1 MADDTWD
8 LAQTAAPPP
17 PPSAAPAAAA
27 DPTQDYI
34 RQQLALLQ
42 APLPSMQPDTTPVK
56 RGWLSLLGEAI
67 GGGQTTGVMSPAQSE
82 VAGLRALRDFGTSL
96 IAGSGYHPGQPAL
109 GAFATGFQGAEQ
121 SVRGSEQGAAATLG
135 AQQTWQMEQ
144 QKLQLERL
152 KEAMPL
158 LTLQQFNTAR
168 NTALGSGPAVPGT
181 ASGAGT
187 PGGGGLSALAY
198 GQGGPGS
205 TIPVPPEYM
214 PMFEAAAKRNNM
226 PVDLLIAQARQESGF
241 NPNAAG
247 GGLMQIQDKTA
258 LKPGFGMAGVQSPA
272 ILKDPKTNIDFGAD
286 YLAARA
292 KAAGVDLNTPQG
304 QVVGLQAYNG
314 GGDPKYVQNVTRYM
328 PTPAAPYNVATTG
341 AVPGPPS
348 GSTTAPAATLP
359 VPPVPPSGGPPAA
372 STTAAAAPPVV
383 TPPVTQQPAP
393 DRVPPTFTYT
403 RQPLPPDI
411 QSRIDNPPIPPQYDT
426 AVQTALTPEA
436 LQTAQNNKAA
446 AIAAAKAKAIDE
458 GEAWQTKQ
466 QEIGADI
473 HKQNLT
479 IQQQNDTTLQ
489 TQQHEKDME
498 LLRNSE
504 AQTNSIRNAQT
515 TADQAQLKTYQA
527 GSDAAQQQINT
538 IQILRNVEK
547 NMPESGS
554 AILQRHPE
562 LLDTLTNMGLPK
574 SVADTLSATDLFQR
588 MLGFL
593 GTQLSQKAAVGAG
606 TARQAEIAQNMSVL
620 PGLATDHNG
629 RQQLMG
635 FLLNLAQYQV
645 NKANSA
651 EDYYNTNTH
660 PRFKDLPSL
669 NGFERQ
675 YGDNQ
680 DNAIIPQVPLKPD
693 GTPDQ
698 GWAAAHVKPGM
709 LFKAPVL
716 QRDSGGKPVF
726 GQDGKP
732 IYKSQTMVQG
742 DAP

>member
-8 LAQTAAPPP
+8 LAQTDAPPAVVP
-17 PPSAAPAAAA
+17 PPSAGAAPSGI
-27 DPTQDYI
+27 DYGAI
-34 RQQLALLQ
+34 AKQLLQ
-42 APLPSMQPDTTPVK
+42 QPTLPQPDTTPVT
-56 RGWLSLLGEAI
+56 RGLLSRIGEAL
-67 GGGQTTGVMSPAQSE
+67 GGGNVSGVMSPAQQE
-82 VAGLRALRDFGTSL
+82 MAGLRSLRDFGTSL
-96 IAGSGYHPGQPAL
+96 IAGSGYYPGKPAL
-109 GAFATGFQGAEQ
+109 GAFAEGFQGAERSQ
-121 SVRGSEQGAAATLG
+121 RGSEQQAAATLA
-135 AQQTWQMEQ
+135 AQQQYAAGQ
-144 QKLQLERL
+144 QQQYLERL
-152 KEAMPL
+152 KTALPYLQM
-158 LTLQQFNTAR
+158 QQFNAAR
-168 NTALGSGPAVPGT
+168 DTALGRSPAVPGT
-181 ASGAGT
+181 AGGAGT
-187 PGGGGLSALAY
+187 PSGSGLSALAY

-214 PMFEAAAKRNNM
+214 PMFEAAAKRNNI

-258 LKPGFGMAGVQSPA
+258 LKPGFGMQGVQSPA
-272 ILKDPKTNIDFGAD
+272 ILKDPATNINFGAD

-292 KAAGVDLNTPQG
+292 KAIGADLNTPQG
-304 QVVGLQAYNG
+304 QALALREYNG

-328 PTPAAPYNVATTG
+328 PTPAAPYNVATIG
-341 AVPGPPS
+341 AVPGP
-348 GSTTAPAATLP
+348 TAPAATLP

-372 STTAAAAPPVV
+372 TTTAAATPPAV
-383 TPPVTQQPAP
+383 TPPVTQPPAP

-446 AIAAAKAKAIDE
+446 AIAAAKTKAIEE

-466 QEIGADI
+466 QEVGADI

-479 IQQQNDTTLQ
+479 IQQQNDTTVQ
-489 TQQHEKDME
+489 TQQHERDME

-504 AQTNSIRNAQT
+504 AQTNQLRNAET
-515 TADQAQLKTYQA
+515 TADKEQLKTYRA

-645 NKANSA
+645 NKSNAA

-669 NGFERQ
+669 NGFDRK
-675 YGDNQ
+675 YGDNP

-698 GWAAAHVKPGM
+698 GWAATHIKPGM
-709 LFKAPVL
+709 MFKAPVL
-716 QRDSGGKPVF
+716 QRDQTGNPVF

-732 IYKSQTMVQG
+732 IYKPQVMVQG